1 MSADSVAAAGSEKQK
16 ALTDWL
22 DPVVVAG
29 CPGLRA
35 VTAVVVELAAP
46 GGLVELVV
54 PVVASELVLVL
65 EQLVPEPVLELAP
78 VPALVPVLDFADSDH
93 HHHPDWPLAVDHFD
107 AAVARTSCYA
117 RFLP

>member
-1 MSADSVAAAGSEKQK
+1 MAA
-16 ALTDWL
+16 
-22 DPVVVAG
+22 VI
-29 CPGLRA
+29 
-35 VTAVVVELAAP
+35 VELAAP

-78 VPALVPVLDFADSDH
+78 VPALVPVLDFAGSD
-93 HHHPDWPLAVDHFD
+93 HHHPDWTLAVDHFD
-107 AAVARTSCYA
+107 AAVARKSCYA